1 MILELVRLLI
11 GLLIIAVIALV
22 GVSAYTLVTKV
33 IDVRIATLEVNHEG
47 PQSNAPETGAEGAQ
61 N

>member
-11 GLLIIAVIALV
+11 GLFIIAVIALV
-22 GVSAYTLVTKV
+22 GVSAYTLVTRV
-33 IDVRIATLEVNHEG
+33 VDVQTAILEENHEG
-47 PQSNAPETGAEGAQ
+47 PQPEASERGATVTQ